1 MRFVVARE
9 EHRSRGKTSGEIG
22 AESLCAGE
30 FIIGR
35 VINLHASEGNLVPG
49 FHYFEER
56 GGTGFPLIPSPQQF
70 IAMFRVRDGE
80 RATLL
85 K

>member
-1 MRFVVARE
+1 M
-9 EHRSRGKTSGEIG
+9 
-22 AESLCAGE
+22 CAGE

-56 GGTGFPLIPSPQQF
+56 GGERQAYPISATIYRDVSSPS
-70 IAMFRVRDGE
+70 DGE
-80 RATLL
+80 RTTTLL